1 MPVVPCAAVSDSLRS
16 TERLPAATAVA
27 AGNAY
32 SRLLRRLARS
42 TTWDGPIEAVAP
54 VADRLIARAP
64 VRRLFHGDATGVP
77 LHGILTDAPLG
88 AWFIAM
94 YFDLFRDEASR
105 LAATRLMGLGVATAV
120 PTAVAGWAEWARADR
135 GTRRLGMTHACLQGL
150 SALVFTSSWAA
161 RRRGHHR
168 LGVALAR
175 LGSVPNLA
183 GNFLGGSM
191 VSRRRL
197 G

>member
-1 MPVVPCAAVSDSLRS
+1 MSDTLRS
-16 TERLPAATAVA
+16 PERVHTPAD
-27 AGNAY
+27 GAY
-32 SRLLRRLARS
+32 ARLLRRLGRS
-42 TTWDGPIEAVAP
+42 TAWDGAIAAVAP
-54 VADRLIARAP
+54 VADRLVARPP

-88 AWFIAM
+88 AWFLAM
-94 YFDLFRDEASR
+94 YFDLLRDEASR
-105 LAATRLMGLGVATAV
+105 SAATRLVGLGVAAAV
-120 PTAVAGWAEWARADR
+120 PTAVAGWAEWAGADR
-135 GTRRLGMTHACLQGL
+135 ATRRAGMTHASLQGL
-150 SALVFTSSWAA
+150 ATLVFAASWAA
-161 RRRGHHR
+161 RRQGHHR

-191 VSRRRL
+191 GSGRV

>member
-1 MPVVPCAAVSDSLRS
+1 MPLVAYAAVSDLLRS
-16 TERLPAATAVA
+16 TERLPAAAD
-27 AGNAY
+27 NAY
-32 SRLLRRLARS
+32 TRLLRRLERS
-42 TTWDGPIEAVAP
+42 TTWDGAIEAVAP
-54 VADRLIARAP
+54 VADHLIARAP
-64 VRRLFHGDATGVP
+64 VRRFFHGDATGVP

-94 YFDLFRDEASR
+94 YFDLFSDEASR
-105 LAATRLMGLGVATAV
+105 LAATRLVGLGVATAV

-135 GTRRLGMTHACLQGL
+135 ATRRLGMTHAALQGL
-150 SALVFTSSWAA
+150 SALVFVTSWAA

-191 VSRRRL
+191 GSRRRL